1 MTKINKPFLGT
12 DLEKNHFEEAEIIL
26 QSLPYDGTSSWGKGA
41 DRGFEAMI
49 EASEYVETYDIETDS
64 EVYTRGIH
72 LPDPVIDESSPEAN
86 TEAVYSRT
94 RELLQSG
101 KFLTF
106 FGGEHS
112 VSIGTIRAFRE
123 AWPDL
128 TVLQMDAHTD
138 LRPEYHGS
146 PFNHACALHEASKH
160 VNLVQVGIR
169 STDTVELPYLNRNQC
184 YFAEEIAGTT
194 GWMEKSIGQ
203 MTDNVYITFDLDCFD
218 PSVMPS
224 TGTPE
229 PGGLDWITVIRYLRK
244 VFQEKNV
251 VGFDIVELAPI
262 EGLHAPDFTAAKL
275 YYKMLN
281 YKFEL

>member
-72 LPDPVIDESSPEAN
+72 LPDPVIDDSSPEAN
-86 TEAVYSRT
+86 TVAVYRRT

>member
-72 LPDPVIDESSPEAN
+72 LPDPVIDDSSPEAN

-94 RELLQSG
+94 KELLESG

-123 AWPDL
+123 AWPDM

-169 STDTVELPYLNRNQC
+169 SMDTVELPYLNRNQC
-184 YFAEEIAGTT
+184 YFAEEVAGTT

-262 EGLHAPDFTAAKL
+262 EGLYAPDFTAAKL

-281 YKFEL
+281 YTFEL

>member
-12 DLEKNHFEEAEIIL
+12 DLGKNHFEEAEIIL

-72 LPDPVIDESSPEAN
+72 LPDPVIDDSSPEAN

-94 RELLQSG
+94 KELLESG

-123 AWPDL
+123 AWPDM

-169 STDTVELPYLNRNQC
+169 SMDTVELPYLNRNQC
-184 YFAEEIAGTT
+184 YFAEEVAGTT

-262 EGLHAPDFTAAKL
+262 EGLYAPDFTAAKL

>member
-72 LPDPVIDESSPEAN
+72 LPDPVIDDSSPEAN
-86 TEAVYSRT
+86 TVAVYRRT

-169 STDTVELPYLNRNQC
+169 SMDTVELPYLNRNQC

>member
-72 LPDPVIDESSPEAN
+72 LPDPVIDDSSPEAN
-86 TEAVYSRT
+86 TEAVYRRT

>member
-72 LPDPVIDESSPEAN
+72 LPDPVIDDSSPEAN

-94 RELLQSG
+94 KELLESG

-123 AWPDL
+123 AWPDM

-169 STDTVELPYLNRNQC
+169 SMDTVELPYLNRNQC
-184 YFAEEIAGTT
+184 YFAEKVAGTT

-262 EGLHAPDFTAAKL
+262 EGLYAPDFTAAKL

-281 YKFEL
+281 YRFEL

>member
-72 LPDPVIDESSPEAN
+72 LPDPVIDDSSPEAN
-86 TEAVYSRT
+86 TVAVYRRT

-281 YKFEL
+281 YKFEQ